1 MAEKAH
7 VTSVEA
13 LESFRASLITFL
25 TKARPTLEESRQEV
39 LRTRLW
45 LESDRRVHWEAEV
58 RRRHRRLEEA
68 RQELFSA
75 RVSSLQSESAVQQLA
90 VQRAKVSLAEAEEKL
105 ARVKRWNR
113 EFENRTDPLTRQ
125 VDHVVGFVTT
135 DMARAVAYLTEAI
148 QTLEAYTDVMAPGV
162 AAAPG
167 LSGGERGEET
177 LEQGE

>member
-1 MAEKAH
+1 MADKAH

-25 TKARPTLEESRQEV
+25 AKARPTLEESRQEV

-45 LESDRRVHWEAEV
+45 LEGDRRVHWEAEV
-58 RRRHRRLEEA
+58 RRRHRQLEEA

-75 RVSSLQSESAVQQLA
+75 RLSNLQSETATQQLA
-90 VQRAKVSLAEAEEKL
+90 VQRAKVSLGEAEEKL
-105 ARVKRWNR
+105 AHVKRWNR

-125 VDHVVGFVTT
+125 VDHAVGFVTT

-148 QTLEAYTDVMAPGV
+148 QTLESYADVMAPGES
-162 AAAPG
+162 AARG

-177 LEQGE
+177 QGEEE